1 MNESTDAF
9 AAESEAAAS
18 GKMKE
23 RLQEEFFQSG
33 IEVEGLKIGIENL
46 EEVIETKGA
55 IESR

>member
-9 AAESEAAAS
+9 AAESEAASSA
-18 GKMKE
+18 KMKE
-23 RLQEEFFQSG
+23 RLQEEFSQSG

>member
-9 AAESEAAAS
+9 AAEPEAAS

-23 RLQEEFFQSG
+23 PLQEEFSQSG
-33 IEVEGLKIGIENL
+33 IEVEGLKVEIENL
-46 EEVIETKGA
+46 EDVNETKRT